1 MKRNPNFLMREVAD
15 TVVVVPVGAAT
26 AAFPGMITLNST
38 GAFLWQQLEQS
49 QTLDSLTAAM
59 VETYEVTEAQ
69 ARADV
74 QSFLDRLTPTGAI
87 VE

>member
-1 MKRNPNFLMREVAD
+1 MKRNPDFLMREVAD

-26 AAFPGMITLNST
+26 AKFPGMITLNGT
-38 GAFLWQQLEQS
+38 GAFLWQQLEQE

-59 VETYEVTEAQ
+59 VENYEVSEDV

-74 QSFLDRLTPTGAI
+74 RSFLDRLVPTGAI
-87 VE
+87 LG

>member
-1 MKRNPNFLMREVAD
+1 MKRNPDFLMREVAD

-26 AAFPGMITLNST
+26 AKFPGMITLNGT
-38 GAFLWQQLEQS
+38 GAFLWQQLEQE

-59 VETYEVTEAQ
+59 VENYEVSEDV

-74 QSFLDRLTPTGAI
+74 QSFLDRLVPTGAI
-87 VE
+87 LD